1 MPQLLFSLQD
11 PTVTGQCSDFETSQ
25 LNPWPALRLVN
36 FTAPRSLTFWLTVHC
51 LNVSLLHPPP
61 SDLLSSSESCQH
73 HNFKVMFLEIPAISK
88 AVCFFCPNHPK
99 SFHTK
104 RPSLCAAGRA
114 WKNMFSKQS
123 AERFEKDRL
132 IEDPTPGPGAYHLPS
147 AVDGKGAIL
156 EVSERWYLGVA
167 LVDMGIHMDS
177 LIRGQLKLVELNLS
191 LGLFSQC
198 PISKIL
204 KQQQLQAIP
213 KVRKRGGGEV
223 GEQPLPLSPPFTRT
237 PTPARGRDEKE
248 NRVPLSA
255 RCGSPRTW
263 STPATQPTPKKAATP
278 GPGWT
283 PGPASVAPGCEDRRQ
298 RDLRLAS
305 KLDMVRAGLSGESCY
320 SYSCCC
326 FYGLVCGKKV
336 MEREDSKLQLE
347 DSIYW
352 LS

>member
-1 MPQLLFSLQD
+1 MIPCQHASAIVFLQD
-11 PTVTGQCSDFETSQ
+11 PTATGQCSDFETSQ

-61 SDLLSSSESCQH
+61 SDLLSSSESCRH

-88 AVCFFCPNHPK
+88 AVCFFSPNHPK

-104 RPSLCAAGRA
+104 RHSLCAAGRA

-177 LIRGQLKLVELNLS
+177 LIHGQLKLVVAICCDVELNLS

-223 GEQPLPLSPPFTRT
+223 GEQPLPPVPSLHPHPDPCARPRREGEPGAAVGPLWQPPDLVH
-237 PTPARGRDEKE
+237 AGH
-248 NRVPLSA
+248 A
-255 RCGSPRTW
+255 SPRPKRQPHLGAGRQGLRWHRAVRTGGREICAWRPSWTW
-263 STPATQPTPKKAATP
+263 YVR
-278 GPGWT
+278 GW
-283 PGPASVAPGCEDRRQ
+283 VE
-298 RDLRLAS
+298 
-305 KLDMVRAGLSGESCY
+305 
-320 SYSCCC
+320 
-326 FYGLVCGKKV
+326 KV
-336 MEREDSKLQLE
+336 L
-347 DSIYW
+347 
-352 LS
+352 